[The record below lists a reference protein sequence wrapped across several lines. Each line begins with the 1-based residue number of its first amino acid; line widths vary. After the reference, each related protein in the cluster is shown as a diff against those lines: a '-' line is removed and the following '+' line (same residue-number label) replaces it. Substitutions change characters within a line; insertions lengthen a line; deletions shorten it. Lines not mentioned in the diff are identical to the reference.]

1 MPVSAACPPPPPRT
15 APRTGRLIEALEG
28 ALRDR
33 TARPSE
39 RPGRAAAVLLPIYD
53 RAGHAE
59 LLLTR
64 RADHLPHHPGQV
76 SFPGGRPE
84 MIDGEDLVATALRE
98 THEEVGIP
106 PEAVRVIG
114 ALDQVHTI
122 ATDFVISPF
131 VALVRSPVT
140 PVPNDAEIAR
150 VVTVGVQELLVAD
163 ALLPKHP
170 TLMELR
176 YPLDG
181 EDIWGATAR
190 ILRDFCRVA
199 RCALAAGV

>member
-1 MPVSAACPPPPPRT
+1 MPAPAACPPPPPRT
-15 APRTGRLIEALEG
+15 APGTARLVEALEEV
-28 ALRDR
+28 LRDR
-33 TARPSE
+33 PVRPSE
-39 RPGRAAAVLLPIYD
+39 VPGRAAAVLLPIYD
-53 RAGHAE
+53 RDGRAE
-59 LLLTR
+59 LLLTL
-64 RADHLPHHPGQV
+64 RAHHLPHHPGQV

-84 MIDGEDLVATALRE
+84 PVDGDDLVATALRE

-106 PEAVRVIG
+106 SEAVRVIG
-114 ALDQVHTI
+114 ALDQVHTV

-150 VVTVGVQELLVAD
+150 VVSVGVQELLLAD
-163 ALLPKHP
+163 AGLPPRP
-170 TLMELR
+170 TIMELR
-176 YPLDG
+176 YPLGG

-199 RCALAAGV
+199 RCALAAGG